1 MNTYHH
7 ERNAMIKYLPHVVNV
22 LQHINLQLGHLQ
34 RVEKIYMQNHP
45 LFRGMGIVRLVLVG
59 RVVQKAFP
67 LHPVTSFGTDAD
79 VSRGNELVVLLPGLR
94 DRGGDPDPH
103 LAREPH
109 VVPVAVQGNATQRLL
124 PVEPGYPP
132 RERHRFQDACG
143 YWAQMVW
150 EIFDPVT
157 VVK

>member
-1 MNTYHH
+1 
-7 ERNAMIKYLPHVVNV
+7 
-22 LQHINLQLGHLQ
+22 
-34 RVEKIYMQNHP
+34 MQNHP

-59 RVVQKAFP
+59 RVVQEAFP
-67 LHPVTSFGTDAD
+67 LLPVTSFGADAD
-79 VSRGNELVVLLPGLR
+79 VSRGNERVVLPGLR

-109 VVPVAVQGNATQRLL
+109 VVPVAVQGDATQRLL

-132 RERHRFQDACG
+132 RERNRFQDARS